1 MTMLRTTAPIN
12 DSIHIQEVL
21 EKEEMVDLTETGDKA
36 KAEEVEEVASE
47 ETEAVAAV
55 GEEEKIAQAGTKSRF
70 LMGESMKRSGC

>member
-1 MTMLRTTAPIN
+1 MIMFCVIYYYKQYYNNPNPNVFALA
-12 DSIHIQEVL
+12 IHIQEVL

-55 GEEEKIAQAGTKSRF
+55 GEEEKIAQAGTKSR
-70 LMGESMKRSGC
+70 